1 MFIRCW
7 HEFRTPCG
15 IKFLFLM
22 KSFSFLL
29 LLLVVIHVGCSRKTT
44 AATKTTTTTTTTASE
59 PVKPL
64 LDSAEATGG
73 TPEPA
78 APAAIAKPMIIVDA
92 RGNFAVTEKDLPE
105 DASKSI
111 LNNANA
117 RAYTPSELK
126 TLSYRFGQ
134 IPPRILYV
142 PTSLQKKN
150 SRGTYYVFMKKYW
163 YWKKSNGYFYL
174 DEHYY
179 K

>member
-1 MFIRCW
+1 M
-7 HEFRTPCG
+7 
-15 IKFLFLM
+15 KLFP
-22 KSFSFLL
+22 FLL
-29 LLLVVIHVGCSRKTT
+29 LLLVVITVGCSRKTT
-44 AATKTTTTTTTTASE
+44 AAIKTTTTTTTTTATANE

-73 TPEPA
+73 TAVTTVPA
-78 APAAIAKPMIIVDA
+78 AVAKPIIIVDA
-92 RGNFAVTEKDLPE
+92 RGNFAVTEKDLPP

-117 RAYTPSELK
+117 RAYTPAELK
-126 TLSYRFGQ
+126 TLSYRYGQ

-142 PTSLQKKN
+142 PEALQKTS
-150 SRGTYYVFMKKYW
+150 SRGTYYVLMKKYY
-163 YWKKSNGYFYL
+163 YWKKDNGYFYI